1 MSQSMVVN
9 VHEVGGPEKLVI
21 ESQQVGDPGPGQVKI
36 QTTHV
41 GLNFIDVYFRTGL
54 YPQPTSPFVPGCEAA
69 GNVIA
74 VGDNVDGLTVGDRV
88 AYVIPG
94 GAYAEQR
101 LVDAEKLVKL
111 PDGISNETA
120 AAIMLKGMTVRYLF
134 KRSFPLQA
142 GQKALFHAAAGGV
155 GLIACQWAKAL
166 GAELVGTAGSA
177 DKCQRAI
184 DMGASACLNYRDADW
199 VEQAQALT
207 GGSGFAV
214 AYDSVG
220 KATFEPSLDCLS
232 KFGTLV
238 SFGNASGPVTDVN
251 LGVLA
256 AKGSLYV
263 QRPTLF
269 AYIADRAG
277 LEESAQDLFDVVLSG
292 DVEPIIGGT
301 MPMAQIAEAHKAL
314 EARETTGSI
323 VLTF

>member
-41 GLNFIDVYFRTGL
+41 GLNFIDGYFRTGL

-88 AYVIPG
+88 AYVIAG

-166 GAELVGTAGSA
+166 GAELVGTAGSV

-199 VEQAQALT
+199 VEKAQALT
-207 GGSGFAV
+207 GGAGFAV

-220 KATFEPSLDCLS
+220 KATFEPSLDCLA

-292 DVEPIIGGT
+292 DVKPIIGGT
-301 MPMAQIAEAHKAL
+301 MPMAQIAEAHQAL